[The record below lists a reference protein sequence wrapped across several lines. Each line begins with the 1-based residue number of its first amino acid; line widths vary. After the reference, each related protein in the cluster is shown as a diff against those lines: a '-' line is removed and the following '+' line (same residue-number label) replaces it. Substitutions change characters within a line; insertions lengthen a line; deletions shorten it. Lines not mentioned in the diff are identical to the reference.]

1 MTIWKG
7 MILAETAVKPYSSNK
22 HPLISNI
29 TNNIQEM
36 KKYLINAASCQEE
49 SAVIVS
55 SDSIDDAIAML
66 RRGEVDLSGVMN
78 VDCQFR
84 DFDIENGCEVIVS
97 YKRDIID
104 YFKKDFAAE
113 EIASVEALITIYDF
127 YVE

>member
-1 MTIWKG
+1 
-7 MILAETAVKPYSSNK
+7 
-22 HPLISNI
+22 
-29 TNNIQEM
+29 M
-36 KKYLINAASCQEE
+36 KKYLISAASCQENNAILV
-49 SAVIVS
+49 SAN
-55 SDSIDDAIAML
+55 SIDDVIAML

-78 VDCQFR
+78 DNCQFR

>member
-1 MTIWKG
+1 
-7 MILAETAVKPYSSNK
+7 
-22 HPLISNI
+22 
-29 TNNIQEM
+29 M
-36 KKYLINAASCQEE
+36 KKYLINAASCQENNAILV
-49 SAVIVS
+49 SA
-55 SDSIDDAIAML
+55 DSIDDAIAML

-113 EIASVEALITIYDF
+113 DIASVEALITIYDF

>member
-1 MTIWKG
+1 
-7 MILAETAVKPYSSNK
+7 
-22 HPLISNI
+22 
-29 TNNIQEM
+29 M
-36 KKYLINAASCQEE
+36 KKYLISAASCQENN
-49 SAVIVS
+49 AVIVS
-55 SDSIDDAIAML
+55 ANCIDDAIAML
-66 RRGEVDLSGVMN
+66 RRGEVDLSGVIN

-104 YFKKDFAAE
+104 YFKKDFDEE

>member
-1 MTIWKG
+1 
-7 MILAETAVKPYSSNK
+7 
-22 HPLISNI
+22 
-29 TNNIQEM
+29 M
-36 KKYLINAASCQEE
+36 KKYLISAASCQEE

-55 SDSIDDAIAML
+55 ADSIDDAIAML
-66 RRGEVDLSGVMN
+66 RRGEVDLSGVVN

>member
-1 MTIWKG
+1 
-7 MILAETAVKPYSSNK
+7 
-22 HPLISNI
+22 
-29 TNNIQEM
+29 M
-36 KKYLINAASCQEE
+36 KKYLISAASCQEE
-49 SAVIVS
+49 SAVMVS
-55 SDSIDDAIAML
+55 ADSIDDVIAML
-66 RRGEVDLSGVMN
+66 RRGEIVLSVVIN

-104 YFKKDFAAE
+104 YFKKDFVAE

>member
-1 MTIWKG
+1 
-7 MILAETAVKPYSSNK
+7 
-22 HPLISNI
+22 
-29 TNNIQEM
+29 M
-36 KKYLINAASCQEE
+36 KKYLISAASCQENN
-49 SAVIVS
+49 AIIVS
-55 SDSIDDAIAML
+55 ANSIDDAIAML

-78 VDCQFR
+78 VDCQFI

-104 YFKKDFAAE
+104 YFKKDFDEE

>member
-1 MTIWKG
+1 
-7 MILAETAVKPYSSNK
+7 MIPAKKSVKPYSSNK
-22 HPLISNI
+22 HPLLSNI
-29 TNNIQEM
+29 KKQYYM
-36 KKYLINAASCQEE
+36 KKYLISAASCQENN
-49 SAVIVS
+49 AVIVS
-55 SDSIDDAIAML
+55 SDSIDDVIEML
-66 RRGEVDLSGVMN
+66 RRGDVDLSGVMN
-78 VDCQFR
+78 NDCQFR

>member
-1 MTIWKG
+1 
-7 MILAETAVKPYSSNK
+7 
-22 HPLISNI
+22 
-29 TNNIQEM
+29 M
-36 KKYLINAASCQEE
+36 KKYLISAASCQENN
-49 SAVIVS
+49 AVIVTAN
-55 SDSIDDAIAML
+55 SIDDTIAML

-78 VDCQFR
+78 VDSQFI

>member
-1 MTIWKG
+1 MIWKE
-7 MILAETAVKPYSSNK
+7 IIIAKKAVKPSISNK
-22 HPLISNI
+22 HPLLINI
-29 TNNIQEM
+29 TNKKHIM
-36 KKYLINAASCQEE
+36 KKYLISAASCQENN
-49 SAVIVS
+49 AVIVS
-55 SDSIDDAIAML
+55 ANSIDDVIAML

-78 VDCQFR
+78 DNCQFR

>member
-1 MTIWKG
+1 
-7 MILAETAVKPYSSNK
+7 
-22 HPLISNI
+22 
-29 TNNIQEM
+29 M
-36 KKYLINAASCQEE
+36 KKYLISAASCQENN
-49 SAVIVS
+49 AVIVS
-55 SDSIDDAIAML
+55 ADSIDDTIAMI
-66 RRGEVDLSGVMN
+66 RRGEVNLSGVMN

>member
-1 MTIWKG
+1 
-7 MILAETAVKPYSSNK
+7 
-22 HPLISNI
+22 
-29 TNNIQEM
+29 M
-36 KKYLINAASCQEE
+36 KKYLISAASCQENN
-49 SAVIVS
+49 AVIVS
-55 SDSIDDAIAML
+55 TDSIDDAIAML
-66 RRGEVDLSGVMN
+66 RRGEVDLSGVIN

-104 YFKKDFAAE
+104 YFKKDFDEE

>member
-1 MTIWKG
+1 
-7 MILAETAVKPYSSNK
+7 
-22 HPLISNI
+22 
-29 TNNIQEM
+29 M
-36 KKYLINAASCQEE
+36 KKYLISAASCQENN
-49 SAVIVS
+49 AVIVS
-55 SDSIDDAIAML
+55 ADSIDVVIAMI
-66 RRGEVDLSGVMN
+66 RRGEVDLSGVIN

-84 DFDIENGCEVIVS
+84 EFDIENGCEVIVS

>member
-1 MTIWKG
+1 
-7 MILAETAVKPYSSNK
+7 
-22 HPLISNI
+22 
-29 TNNIQEM
+29 M
-36 KKYLINAASCQEE
+36 KKYLISAASCQENNAILV
-49 SAVIVS
+49 SAN
-55 SDSIDDAIAML
+55 SIDDAIEML
-66 RRGEVDLSGVMN
+66 RRGEVDLSGVVN

-104 YFKKDFAAE
+104 YFKKDFDEE